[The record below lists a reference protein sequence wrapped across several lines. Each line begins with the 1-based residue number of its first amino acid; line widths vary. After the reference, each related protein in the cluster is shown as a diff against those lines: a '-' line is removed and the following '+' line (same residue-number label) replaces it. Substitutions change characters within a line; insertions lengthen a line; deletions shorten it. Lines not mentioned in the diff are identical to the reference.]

1 MFVVSKHMWLSRPE
15 GELSIQLI
23 MCFLSKHRGQLND
36 HVELPVHSCNAGA
49 RAGSTGCEARNTDV
63 RPCTNEG
70 LGAERLSREEV
81 VGWGWLA
88 EYSGL
93 GVRHCLPFIS
103 CDVEAR
109 CLIFLGLAFLVV
121 MLTALG

>member
-1 MFVVSKHMWLSRPE
+1 
-15 GELSIQLI
+15 

-36 HVELPVHSCNAGA
+36 HLELPVHSCNVGA
-49 RAGSTGCEARNTDV
+49 LAGSTGCEARNTDV
-63 RPCTNEG
+63 RPCTSEG

-81 VGWGWLA
+81 VGQGWLA

-93 GVRHCLPFIS
+93 GVGHCLPFIS

-109 CLIFLGLAFLVV
+109 CLISLGLAFLVV
-121 MLTALG
+121 MLTASA